1 MLRLIHDEVG
11 EVLKRW
17 VVFTGAAP
25 GASAFVAAFRGGSWR
40 SAAGAAGMYAGYD
53 PRPVGVETVY
63 DLASL
68 TKPVVACVC
77 ARLVRSQRLKWS
89 TPLGSLLPAARGTAS
104 EDTPLT
110 LLASHRAG
118 LEAHLR
124 LTEAPPSLR
133 IADAPTE
140 VPAPE
145 RDSWLARSANA
156 RRTECEGAPPS
167 SGFAPLYSDL
177 GYILLGGALE
187 ELTGTPLDT
196 AIESEVAAPLGL
208 ELASA
213 RAWIARETRSGFLA
227 RVAPTETL
235 AGSGGPLVGVVHDDN
250 ARALAGLGSAGHAG
264 LFGTASAVGHF
275 GMALLDAAS
284 QRAEGWLTAPELSE
298 LVRPRPGGSLRSGF
312 DGKAELGS
320 SAGPRFGAR
329 SFGHL
334 GFTGTSIWCDPE
346 ADVVVVL
353 LSNRVCPTRDNILLR
368 SVRPDVH
375 SGLFGLAAGL

>member
-1 MLRLIHDEVG
+1 LLRLIHDEVE

-25 GASAFVAAFRGGSWR
+25 GASAFVAVFRDGRWR
-40 SAAGAAGMYAGYD
+40 TLAGAAGMYAGHD
-53 PRPVGVETVY
+53 ARPVSIETVY

-77 ARLVRSQRLKWS
+77 ARLVRAQLLKWS
-89 TPLGSLLPAARGTAS
+89 TPLGAVLPAARGTAS
-104 EDTPLT
+104 ENASLEQ
-110 LLASHRAG
+110 LASHRAG
-118 LEAHLR
+118 LAAHL
-124 LTEAPPSLR
+124 LL
-133 IADAPTE
+133 ADAPAPPDALGVPG
-140 VPAPE
+140 VPASQRE
-145 RDSWLARSANA
+145 AWLERSANA
-156 RRTECEGAPPS
+156 RRAECEGTPPA

-187 ELTGTPLDT
+187 ALLGSPLD
-196 AIESEVAAPLGL
+196 ALIGAEIASPLQL
-208 ELASA
+208 EIASA
-213 RAWIARETRSGFLA
+213 RAWSARHTRGGFLA

-235 AGSGGPLVGVVHDDN
+235 PDSGGPLVGVVHDDN

-264 LFGTASAVGHF
+264 LFGTARAVGHF
-275 GMALLDAAS
+275 GMALLDAVS
-284 QRAEGWLTAPELSE
+284 GRSDSWLTATDLQE
-298 LVRPRPGGSLRSGF
+298 LVRPRPGGSLRLGF
-312 DGKAELGS
+312 DGKAEQGS

-334 GFTGTSIWCDPE
+334 GFTGTSFWCDPE
-346 ADVVVVL
+346 AGVVVVL

-375 SGLFGLAAGL
+375 NALFGLAAGL